1 MSGGG
6 GKGGSKKTETT
17 IPEWVRAP
25 ADRNL
30 QRAEAVQQ
38 IEYMPYTG
46 GQVAALTPTQEAA
59 MNNNISTAQ
68 AFGLLDPNSTLTATS
83 GMPTPTTYDNGM
95 RGYGSIGLYDQAL
108 AELTARNPENMA
120 AYNALFGNRTQF
132 GLTGGGGATSTSRF
146 SGSANPVATRPVN
159 DPGQMPSGADRP
171 AYEAAMKERYA
182 NTVIDSAGNKGYT
195 GQNNQSRAGI
205 RATTPVLKATATPTI
220 TNVSTTPD
228 RNNRITFKPVNPG
241 SKPGGTSK
249 NYGVTGR
256 RVTGGR

>member
-38 IEYMPYTG
+38 IKYMPYTG

-83 GMPTPTTYDNGM
+83 GMPEPTTYDNGM
-95 RGYGSIGLYDQAL
+95 KGYGSIGLYDQAL
-108 AELTARNPENMA
+108 KELTARDPANMA
-120 AYNALFGNRTQF
+120 AYNNLFGNAIPANVAR
-132 GLTGGGGATSTSRF
+132 GGGGGR
-146 SGSANPVATRPVN
+146 G
-159 DPGQMPSGADRP
+159 GG
-171 AYEAAMKERYA
+171 
-182 NTVIDSAGNKGYT
+182 
-195 GQNNQSRAGI
+195 GI
-205 RATTPVLKATATPTI
+205 SFRATQTPTI
-220 TNVSTTPD
+220 NQNITADALANQAAYEQAAYGDGGRGKNYTFAGGNISD
-228 RNNRITFKPVNPG
+228 RQKGLNQAKAAEKKGAKIRYSPG
-241 SKPGGTSK
+241 SK
-249 NYGVTGR
+249 YGFGL
-256 RVTGGR
+256 

>member
-38 IEYMPYTG
+38 IKYMPYTG

-95 RGYGSIGLYDQAL
+95 KGYGSIGLYDQAL
-108 AELTARNPENMA
+108 AELTARDPANMA
-120 AYNALFGNRTQF
+120 AYNNLFGNAVPANVAR
-132 GLTGGGGATSTSRF
+132 GGGGGGFR
-146 SGSANPVATRPVN
+146 GSANFGGGNRQPTQAEVMAN
-159 DPGQMPSGADRP
+159 
-171 AYEAAMKERYA
+171 RYA
-182 NTVIDSAGNKGYT
+182 NTKVGTDAGGKPIYGYT
-195 GQNNQSRAGI
+195 GQDERATGGVNMSRAGT
-205 RATTPVLKATATPTI
+205 RSGTAKPKYNY
-220 TNVSTTPD
+220 NV
-228 RNNRITFKPVNPG
+228 
-241 SKPGGTSK
+241 GGKYDGYK
-249 NYGVTGR
+249 NV
-256 RVTGGR
+256 GGR

>member
-38 IEYMPYTG
+38 IKYMPYTG

-83 GMPTPTTYDNGM
+83 GMPEPTTYDNGM
-95 RGYGSIGLYDQAL
+95 KGYGSIGLYDQAL
-108 AELTARNPENMA
+108 KELTARDPANMA
-120 AYNALFGNRTQF
+120 AYNNLFGNAVPANVAR
-132 GLTGGGGATSTSRF
+132 GGGGRGG
-146 SGSANPVATRPVN
+146 GSISFG
-159 DPGQMPSGADRP
+159 GQPQAQPRAVIPNQTKYGADRS
-171 AYEAAMKERYA
+171 EAIKGGRGINRSTPRGSGNIAGSQNKNYIA
-182 NTVIDSAGNKGYT
+182 NVRRQTV
-195 GQNNQSRAGI
+195 
-205 RATTPVLKATATPTI
+205 
-220 TNVSTTPD
+220 
-228 RNNRITFKPVNPG
+228 NNRAKAAGTF
-241 SKPGGTSK
+241 
-249 NYGVTGR
+249 GR
-256 RVTGGR
+256 KYSGDY

>member
-17 IPEWVRAP
+17 IPEWVRGP

-38 IEYMPYTG
+38 IKYMPYTG

-95 RGYGSIGLYDQAL
+95 KGYGSIGLYDQAL
-108 AELTARNPENMA
+108 AELTARDPANMA
-120 AYNALFGNRTQF
+120 AYNNLFGNAIPANVARSS
-132 GLTGGGGATSTSRF
+132 GGGRSGGGAPTASPNRMILPSER
-146 SGSANPVATRPVN
+146 NPTKW
-159 DPGQMPSGADRP
+159 GADRTITEGFKGGKGGRGNVG
-171 AYEAAMKERYA
+171 ARKGSGNIAGDLNRNYVQNRAVQ
-182 NTVIDSAGNKGYT
+182 TVNEINKKAGKKIASRAGNK
-195 GQNNQSRAGI
+195 
-205 RATTPVLKATATPTI
+205 
-220 TNVSTTPD
+220 
-228 RNNRITFKPVNPG
+228 
-241 SKPGGTSK
+241 
-249 NYGVTGR
+249 YGFSI
-256 RVTGGR
+256 

>member
-38 IEYMPYTG
+38 IKYMPYTG

-83 GMPTPTTYDNGM
+83 GMPEPTTYDNGM

-108 AELTARNPENMA
+108 AELTARDPANMA
-120 AYNALFGNRTQF
+120 AYNNLFGNAVPANVARS
-132 GLTGGGGATSTSRF
+132 TGGGRSGGGGSTPNRQPTQAEIM
-146 SGSANPVATRPVN
+146 AN
-159 DPGQMPSGADRP
+159 
-171 AYEAAMKERYA
+171 RYA
-182 NTVIDSAGNKGYT
+182 NTKVGEVDGESIYGYT
-195 GQNNQSRAGI
+195 GQGSQGRAG
-205 RATTPVLKATATPTI
+205 TMTLGK
-220 TNVSTTPD
+220 VSSPLAQE
-228 RNNRITFKPVNPG
+228 RSRITRNRNIARSG
-241 SKPGGTSK
+241 RSG
-249 NYGVTGR
+249 NYGSR
-256 RVTGGR
+256 KKFGGDY

>member
-38 IEYMPYTG
+38 IKYMPYTG

-95 RGYGSIGLYDQAL
+95 KGYGSIGLYDQAL
-108 AELTARNPENMA
+108 AELTARDPANMA
-120 AYNALFGNRTQF
+120 AYNNLFGNVVPANVAR
-132 GLTGGGGATSTSRF
+132 GGGGGRGGGGASPSRPRDLTYAENMAEIYRNTKVGEDA
-146 SGSANPVATRPVN
+146 SGKSI
-159 DPGQMPSGADRP
+159 
-171 AYEAAMKERYA
+171 Y
-182 NTVIDSAGNKGYT
+182 GYT
-195 GQNNQSRAGI
+195 GQDETATGGVNMSRAGT
-205 RATTPVLKATATPTI
+205 RSGTAKPKYNY
-220 TNVSTTPD
+220 NV
-228 RNNRITFKPVNPG
+228 
-241 SKPGGTSK
+241 GGKYDGYK
-249 NYGVTGR
+249 NV
-256 RVTGGR
+256 GGR

>member
-38 IEYMPYTG
+38 IKYMPYTG

-95 RGYGSIGLYDQAL
+95 KGYGSIGLYDQAL
-108 AELTARNPENMA
+108 KELTARDPANMD
-120 AYNALFGNRTQF
+120 AYNNLFGNAVPANVAR
-132 GLTGGGGATSTSRF
+132 GGGGGGFR
-146 SGSANPVATRPVN
+146 GSANFGGQPQTQPNILMASGSPNGRGIPGGMNRGTGVIAGKTNPVYRRNVV
-159 DPGQMPSGADRP
+159 ADR
-171 AYEAAMKERYA
+171 AK
-182 NTVIDSAGNKGYT
+182 T
-195 GQNNQSRAGI
+195 NQ
-205 RATTPVLKATATPTI
+205 
-220 TNVSTTPD
+220 
-228 RNNRITFKPVNPG
+228 
-241 SKPGGTSK
+241 K
-249 NYGVTGR
+249 NYNTYGSGKKF
-256 RVTGGR
+256 GGNY

>member
-38 IEYMPYTG
+38 IKYMPYTG

-95 RGYGSIGLYDQAL
+95 RGYGSIDLYDQAL
-108 AELTARNPENMA
+108 KELTARDPANMA
-120 AYNALFGNRTQF
+120 AYNNLFGNAVPANVARSS
-132 GLTGGGGATSTSRF
+132 GGGRGGGGGAS
-146 SGSANPVATRPVN
+146 
-159 DPGQMPSGADRP
+159 PSRP
-171 AYEAAMKERYA
+171 AYNPYNP
-182 NTVIDSAGNKGYT
+182 NTWSTKDRQAHNAQVDPGSYVSQLDSAY
-195 GQNNQSRAGI
+195 GQKSTYVPKQKDIAQQRAAI
-205 RATTPVLKATATPTI
+205 TRDRAKTSNFRKTKLG
-220 TNVSTTPD
+220 
-228 RNNRITFKPVNPG
+228 G
-241 SKPGGTSK
+241 S
-249 NYGVTGR
+249 Y
-256 RVTGGR
+256 

>member
-38 IEYMPYTG
+38 IKYMPYTG

-59 MNNNISTAQ
+59 MNNNIATAQ

-83 GMPTPTTYDNGM
+83 GMPEPTTYANGM

-108 AELTARNPENMA
+108 AELTARDPANMA
-120 AYNALFGNRTQF
+120 AYNNLFGNAIPANVARSS
-132 GLTGGGGATSTSRF
+132 GGGRGGGGA
-146 SGSANPVATRPVN
+146 
-159 DPGQMPSGADRP
+159 
-171 AYEAAMKERYA
+171 
-182 NTVIDSAGNKGYT
+182 
-195 GQNNQSRAGI
+195 
-205 RATTPVLKATATPTI
+205 PTI
-220 TNVSTTPD
+220 NSQPRAVIENQTKFGA
-228 RNNRITFKPVNPG
+228 NRSEAIK
-241 SKPGGTSK
+241 
-249 NYGVTGR
+249 
-256 RVTGGR
+256 GGRGGRGNVGARKALNRNYVSVADQNSARAKTRAYSGRVRKYGGDY

>member
-38 IEYMPYTG
+38 IKYMPYTG

-83 GMPTPTTYDNGM
+83 GMPEPTTYANGM
-95 RGYGSIGLYDQAL
+95 KGYGSIGLYDQAL
-108 AELTARNPENMA
+108 AELTARDPANMA
-120 AYNALFGNRTQF
+120 AYNNLFGNAVPANVARA
-132 GLTGGGGATSTSRF
+132 TGGGRGGGGTPMINSQPRAIIPNQTKY
-146 SGSANPVATRPVN
+146 
-159 DPGQMPSGADRP
+159 GADRSP
-171 AYEAAMKERYA
+171 AIM
-182 NTVIDSAGNKGYT
+182 
-195 GQNNQSRAGI
+195 
-205 RATTPVLKATATPTI
+205 
-220 TNVSTTPD
+220 
-228 RNNRITFKPVNPG
+228 
-241 SKPGGTSK
+241 GGR
-249 NYGVTGR
+249 GR
-256 RVTGGR
+256 KRTGGAADKRQLSGRTAGVSALNKYGNRSVGGNYAGRKDYQGF

>member
-38 IEYMPYTG
+38 IKYMPYTG

-83 GMPTPTTYDNGM
+83 GMPEPTTYANGM

-108 AELTARNPENMA
+108 AELTARDPANMA
-120 AYNALFGNRTQF
+120 AYNNLFGNAVPANVARSS
-132 GLTGGGGATSTSRF
+132 GGGRGGGGAPMINSQPRAVIENQTKF
-146 SGSANPVATRPVN
+146 GANR
-159 DPGQMPSGADRP
+159 S
-171 AYEAAMKERYA
+171 EAIK
-182 NTVIDSAGNKGYT
+182 
-195 GQNNQSRAGI
+195 
-205 RATTPVLKATATPTI
+205 
-220 TNVSTTPD
+220 
-228 RNNRITFKPVNPG
+228 
-241 SKPGGTSK
+241 
-249 NYGVTGR
+249 
-256 RVTGGR
+256 GGRGGRGNVGARTALNRNYVSVADQNAARAKQRAYSGRVRKYGGDY

>member
-38 IEYMPYTG
+38 IKYMPYTG

-83 GMPTPTTYDNGM
+83 GMPEPTTYDNGM

-108 AELTARNPENMA
+108 AELTARDPANMA
-120 AYNALFGNRTQF
+120 AYNNLFGNAIPANVARSS
-132 GLTGGGGATSTSRF
+132 GGGRGGGGGSTPNRQPTQAEVM
-146 SGSANPVATRPVN
+146 AN
-159 DPGQMPSGADRP
+159 
-171 AYEAAMKERYA
+171 RYA
-182 NTVIDSAGNKGYT
+182 NTKVGEVDGVPLYGYT
-195 GQNNQSRAGI
+195 GQGSQGRAG
-205 RATTPVLKATATPTI
+205 TMTLGK
-220 TNVSTTPD
+220 VSSPLAQE
-228 RNNRITFKPVNPG
+228 RSRITRNRNIAQSG
-241 SKPGGTSK
+241 RSG
-249 NYGVTGR
+249 NYGSGKKF
-256 RVTGGR
+256 GGNY